1 MHKKLRNILLV
12 LLVMAIAWSCGE
24 DYAPKPRGYFRITL
38 PEKQYTAFDSTFP
51 YSFEYPEYAYLTPD
65 PFAPEE
71 PYWLNIEF
79 PEFKGRIHLSYKA
92 VDDNLVEYLEDSRQF
107 VMKHIPKA
115 SAIDDSLLLDRE
127 RKIYGLVYDIQG
139 MGAASPC
146 QFFLTD
152 STKHFVRGALYFD
165 VVPNN
170 DSLAPVISFIRS
182 DIEHMLNSF
191 EWKEDF

>member
-1 MHKKLRNILLV
+1 MLL
-12 LLVMAIAWSCGE
+12 LLITAAIWSCGE
-24 DYAPKPRGYFRITL
+24 EYAPKPRGYFRIAL
-38 PEKQYTAFDSTFP
+38 PEKNYTRFDSVFP
-51 YSFEYPEYAYLTPD
+51 YSFEYPEYALLTPD
-65 PFAPEE
+65 PYAPEE

-79 PEFKGRIHLSYKA
+79 PDFKGRIHLSYKV
-92 VDDNLVEYLEDSRQF
+92 VDENLVEYLEDSRQF

-127 RKIYGLVYDIQG
+127 RRIYGLIYDIQG

-170 DSLAPVISFIRS
+170 DSLAPVISFIRN
-182 DIEHMLNSF
+182 DIEHMLKSF
-191 EWKEDF
+191 EWKEN